1 MTNNHRRRDPPTSLG
16 GSTYTKPRQPPGK
29 RGTQGTNPITPYS
42 NIIEDH
48 VDNNEH
54 YYQQDRIGRINYDKE
69 RLAYRHDN
77 NTRQHQQQQEN
88 PIFGTSSIVDAHLV
102 RTRHPP
108 EGQRH
113 QRTNNSQ
120 RDDYDNNTQGSISTV
135 TYGGDDEDE
144 SVSISDVIL
153 HFRNWLINLIPPKYS
168 LSCLNKKSK
177 SITKITHNNIINRS
191 IQQEKKSS
199 SIILLSKVILRIL
212 LLTIVSTYI
221 FKAVYTNKVS
231 PFISRILIS
240 STTSDSEEGPSTD
253 RPSFVYNHPYVTSSY
268 YISTSNTKVL
278 EDMYNLQV
286 LPKVNRKSDKERGI
300 VSRLAILR
308 PFCEFDADALPT
320 TFACWNSLVPCR
332 AAEMDLGEEGE
343 EVDEW
348 VLFDMSTNGTGRH
361 LLNDQDWECEKSE
374 DDIEDLNG
382 RAPTS
387 SPTTSSTWSFRGIA
401 NSLFKRCKR
410 KKVKTKEYF
419 DDVPAD
425 GLRTTSADLFLFYS
439 QTFSENE
446 VAMHAV
452 DEIMTEFYSVGG
464 WSRCFDNIYA
474 VEANIPKELDL
485 YIPAAQEELY
495 SWVNGPNRQYEAGFR
510 IIQSGEWGDYDGF
523 YLMEGDSVPV
533 KNYWLDVILGEIN
546 AYRPFAVLGA
556 QYDGDKWDAFYEDIP
571 ISLLHH
577 TNGNGIY
584 NTSHPLLERL
594 TGQLEV
600 EAPCPYNSIPYDYR
614 MSQMWVE
621 GTLGIVP
628 QLAPKIML
636 NNEGENITLSDN
648 LAMFSKWANE
658 WKHEEPYRFTK
669 AIHNYAATNLIP
681 RHLGPEYVIHGAKL
695 YSPWDP
701 VRTEITLVISEW
713 FFDRSLNLIKN
724 LDQKDHPFSKVIIM
738 IPPSIEN
745 THDYTK
751 YTSVPVQLQ
760 FRDVPDFMDLCSAE
774 VKTDWFMIT
783 NSYHQVAKHVDLMFT
798 PGKFNPVIPFTPA
811 TFPFCLKYP
820 YCKEIIMLESPR

>member
-268 YISTSNTKVL
+268 YISTS
-278 EDMYNLQV
+278 Q
-286 LPKVNRKSDKERGI
+286 I
-300 VSRLAILR
+300 
-308 PFCEFDADALPT
+308 
-320 TFACWNSLVPCR
+320 
-332 AAEMDLGEEGE
+332 
-343 EVDEW
+343 
-348 VLFDMSTNGTGRH
+348 
-361 LLNDQDWECEKSE
+361 
-374 DDIEDLNG
+374 
-382 RAPTS
+382 
-387 SPTTSSTWSFRGIA
+387 
-401 NSLFKRCKR
+401 
-410 KKVKTKEYF
+410 
-419 DDVPAD
+419 
-425 GLRTTSADLFLFYS
+425 
-439 QTFSENE
+439 
-446 VAMHAV
+446 
-452 DEIMTEFYSVGG
+452 
-464 WSRCFDNIYA
+464 
-474 VEANIPKELDL
+474 
-485 YIPAAQEELY
+485 
-495 SWVNGPNRQYEAGFR
+495 
-510 IIQSGEWGDYDGF
+510 
-523 YLMEGDSVPV
+523 
-533 KNYWLDVILGEIN
+533 
-546 AYRPFAVLGA
+546 
-556 QYDGDKWDAFYEDIP
+556 
-571 ISLLHH
+571 
-577 TNGNGIY
+577 
-584 NTSHPLLERL
+584 
-594 TGQLEV
+594 
-600 EAPCPYNSIPYDYR
+600 
-614 MSQMWVE
+614 
-621 GTLGIVP
+621 
-628 QLAPKIML
+628 
-636 NNEGENITLSDN
+636 
-648 LAMFSKWANE
+648 
-658 WKHEEPYRFTK
+658 
-669 AIHNYAATNLIP
+669 
-681 RHLGPEYVIHGAKL
+681 
-695 YSPWDP
+695 
-701 VRTEITLVISEW
+701 
-713 FFDRSLNLIKN
+713 
-724 LDQKDHPFSKVIIM
+724 
-738 IPPSIEN
+738 
-745 THDYTK
+745 
-751 YTSVPVQLQ
+751 
-760 FRDVPDFMDLCSAE
+760 
-774 VKTDWFMIT
+774 
-783 NSYHQVAKHVDLMFT
+783 
-798 PGKFNPVIPFTPA
+798 
-811 TFPFCLKYP
+811 
-820 YCKEIIMLESPR
+820 